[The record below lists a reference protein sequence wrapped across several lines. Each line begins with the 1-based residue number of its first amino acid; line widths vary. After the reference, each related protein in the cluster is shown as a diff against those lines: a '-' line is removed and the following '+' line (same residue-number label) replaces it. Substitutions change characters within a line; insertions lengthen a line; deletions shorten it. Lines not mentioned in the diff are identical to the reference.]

1 MTPEFAEV
9 VAELVETVTFIGEM
23 EGGEDDLMDLV
34 GCPAAD
40 VSAAMQ
46 ENLA

>member
-23 EGGEDDLMDLV
+23 EGGEDGLVDLV
-34 GCPAAD
+34 GSPTAD
-40 VSAAMQ
+40 VSAAME

>member
-1 MTPEFAEV
+1 MNDA
-9 VAELVETVTFIGEM
+9 VAWHTEM
-23 EGGEDDLMDLV
+23 EGGEDGLMDLV

-40 VSAAMQ
+40 VSAAME